1 MNCLEYSPQWYVLK
15 IRTGWDEKISQKLS
29 QSGYK
34 HFVPLV
40 EIPNVQEN
48 VKKKS
53 LFPGYAFIYM
63 AKNDMEWLEISNIY
77 GIWGWVKFDNDI
89 PFLTEFELNKVK
101 KIVTNLNEN
110 GGLWNRYAVGDSVRI
125 QNATMD
131 TFGEVLEDAQSPDS
145 FVQVIMQFMGRMVKA
160 SVHTS
165 RLSFSSSDMK
175 GYKSKLRRSRGKG
188 RLIKN
193 NI

>member
-1 MNCLEYSPQWYVLK
+1 MNYLEYSPQWYVLK
-15 IRTGWDEKISQKLS
+15 IRTGWDEKISEKLS

-34 HFVPLV
+34 NFVPLV

-48 VKKKS
+48 VKKKP

-63 AKNDMEWLEISNIY
+63 AKNDTRWLEISNIY
-77 GIWGWVKFDNDI
+77 GIWGWVKFDNNI

-101 KIVTNLNEN
+101 KTITDLNEN
-110 GGLWNRYAVGDSVRI
+110 GGLWNRYAVGDFVRI
-125 QNATMD
+125 QNTTMD
-131 TFGEVLEDAQSPDS
+131 TFGEVLEDAKSPDS

-160 SVHTS
+160 SVHAS
-165 RLSFSSSDMK
+165 RLSFSDSDMK
-175 GYKSKLRRSRGKG
+175 RYKSRVRRSRGNG